1 MWNLKN
7 KYNFNINLY
16 EYMIVGGYYSS
27 KLIKL
32 KRLENDI
39 FINIIAPLR
48 NMDFIHLF
56 FLFFFH
62 SSVLV
67 IQELEFGLLRNNL
80 VVYIN
85 WIRIEKITFK
95 S

>member
-1 MWNLKN
+1 
-7 KYNFNINLY
+7 
-16 EYMIVGGYYSS
+16 MIVGGYYSS